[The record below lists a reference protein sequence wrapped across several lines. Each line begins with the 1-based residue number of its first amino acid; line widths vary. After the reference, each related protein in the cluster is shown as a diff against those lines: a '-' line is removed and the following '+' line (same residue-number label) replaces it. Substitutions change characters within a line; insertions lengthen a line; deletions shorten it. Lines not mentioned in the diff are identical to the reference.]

1 MKPSAVRAIPRAV
14 ILSHIFVGTVLAASI
29 PATQTLAQPQPTQ
42 SAQAHAQISDGQG
55 KPLGTAAL
63 AETPQGVLIQLRLKN
78 VPAGSHGLHIHQ
90 TGRCDPPKFESAGGH
105 YNPTDAQHG
114 LQNPQGAHAGDLP
127 NVFVQQDGM
136 LDLDVVAAE
145 VTLDAGPNSL
155 FKDGGTA
162 LVMHAGPDD
171 YESDPAGHS
180 GDRIGC
186 GVIERQPVQ

>member
-1 MKPSAVRAIPRAV
+1 MKPTAVRVIPSAAFLGAALAAAV
-14 ILSHIFVGTVLAASI
+14 PAFPVLA
-29 PATQTLAQPQPTQ
+29 QRTQ
-42 SAQAHAQISDGQG
+42 SAQAHAQLSDGQG

-63 AETPQGVLIQLRLKN
+63 VETPQGVLIQLRLKN

-90 TGRCDPPKFESAGGH
+90 TGRCDRPKFESAGGH

-114 LQNPQGAHAGDLP
+114 FRNPQGAHAGDLP
-127 NVFVQQDGM
+127 NVFVEQDGV
-136 LDLDVVAAE
+136 LDLDVLAAE
-145 VTLDAGPNSL
+145 VSLEAGPNSL
-155 FKDGGTA
+155 FKEGGTA

-186 GVIERQPVQ
+186 GVIERQTAQ